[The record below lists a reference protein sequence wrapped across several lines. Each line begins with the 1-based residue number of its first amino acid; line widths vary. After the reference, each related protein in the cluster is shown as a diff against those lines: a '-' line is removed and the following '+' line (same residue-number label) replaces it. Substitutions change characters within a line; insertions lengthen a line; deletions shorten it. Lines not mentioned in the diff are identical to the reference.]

1 MRREKMTPVLHCVRN
16 DNNAGHLKK
25 RAKISLVFTMILL
38 SAVQIFSQDNI
49 LPGTIAGS
57 LQPSSIQNW
66 VLVIHG
72 GAGGGPQGSMPAEKE
87 QQYREKLS
95 EALETGSVILAAGGS
110 SLDAVEAA
118 VAFME
123 DCPLFN
129 AGKGAVYNR
138 DGVAELDASIM
149 DGQTLQAGAVA
160 GVKTIRHPVSA
171 ARLVMAKTP
180 HVLLIGEGAEEFAK
194 EQGLEIVDPSWFLTP
209 ERNKQFER
217 IRMKPQEN
225 QEEKAPPE
233 KQSPEDKDHGT
244 VGAVAL
250 DRQGNLA
257 AATSTGGLMF
267 KMKGRVGDTP
277 VIGAGTYASNA
288 TCAVS
293 CTGTGEFF
301 IRNSIAFQVS
311 SLMECRGMGLE
322 EAANLLITEVLRSQG
337 GDGGL
342 IAVDRNGNIAMPF
355 NTNAMFRGYAKQ
367 DGAKEVMVY

>member
-1 MRREKMTPVLHCVRN
+1 
-16 DNNAGHLKK
+16 
-25 RAKISLVFTMILL
+25 
-38 SAVQIFSQDNI
+38 
-49 LPGTIAGS
+49 
-57 LQPSSIQNW
+57 
-66 VLVIHG
+66 
-72 GAGGGPQGSMPAEKE
+72 
-87 QQYREKLS
+87 
-95 EALETGSVILAAGGS
+95 
-110 SLDAVEAA
+110 
-118 VAFME
+118 
-123 DCPLFN
+123 
-129 AGKGAVYNR
+129 
-138 DGVAELDASIM
+138 VAELDASIM